1 MDDAFLTRRRLR
13 CPWLAVS
20 FGALLV
26 AGCTAPAGVPAAA
39 VEASAPATP
48 TIRLVDVPN
57 SDAVLDLVWVPAAN
71 AWVSRTEITWD
82 QYLPFCSWDAPL
94 PAGVDAESR
103 PSEPLEVEPYDHGFG
118 QGAHPAVGVSW
129 SGAKSYAE
137 WLSAELGE
145 PFSLPTAEEWEG
157 MTVGL
162 WEQSDLEP
170 FAWHA
175 ENAVDHTELVGT
187 REASANGLHD
197 LVGNLWE
204 YGAEPFD
211 PTDDEVPVLRGGSYR
226 TPPDRLSPSLTRAFD
241 YDWLLK
247 DPTFPPGRWWVPDG
261 DEVGFR
267 LVSRAPGP

>member
-1 MDDAFLTRRRLR
+1 MHPAFSPRRSSRSLRLTSYIGACLTVACAAPGDDS
-13 CPWLAVS
+13 VS
-20 FGALLV
+20 VL
-26 AGCTAPAGVPAAA
+26 
-39 VEASAPATP
+39 EASAPVQA
-48 TIRLVDVPN
+48 IVREVAVPN
-57 SDAVLDLVWVPAAN
+57 SGAAIELVWVPAAE

-94 PAGVDAESR
+94 PEGVDAESR

-118 QGAHPAVGVSW
+118 KGAHPAVGVSW
-129 SGAKSYAE
+129 RGAQSYAE
-137 WLSAELGE
+137 WLSAECDE
-145 PFSLPTAEEWEG
+145 PFGLPTAAEWEG
-157 MTVGL
+157 MTAGL
-162 WEQSDLEP
+162 WEQSELAP
-170 FAWHA
+170 YAWHA
-175 ENAVDHTELVGT
+175 ENAVDHTEVVGT
-187 REASANGLHD
+187 REASANGLQD

-211 PTDDEVPVLRGGSYR
+211 PADDEVPVLRGGSYR